1 MKNPPTHSLAMAAV
15 DLTANPP
22 VEIPAALQVGIDKLS
37 SPLKTLLM
45 GKVAPYIIQH
55 RLGEDGYVTIEDLA
69 DRWDTPQIARTNGP
83 VELGFRDGDN
93 GFNAKKSSYA
103 SMKLYQVVRAAK
115 DLLQGTP
122 SSPSASGTTIGRGMP
137 LTEVLCER
145 SQLEKEYMAKWN
157 VPKPQYR
164 DQGSEAFLKRQYRFC
179 SKGEIG
185 HIQVKHIISAL
196 PEEGERPLKT
206 RRKVL
211 VDGWEKEEEEEE
223 RAAPTTRRQLER
235 LHLVF
240 RNTLLMCMA
249 AFPQFP
255 QFDLT
260 KEDMDAF
267 YDWFYGPKVAGR
279 RPSPSDQTLLY
290 AERNAWREMHEL
302 MHSGLTLKQAMKE
315 VKEDS
320 LFWMREVYER
330 VIQQNSK
337 GRDKGSGKTKKG
349 KWGPPIR
356 QPQWEKPSG
365 KGKSK
370 DKGKGKGAKS
380 KSSDWPSHWAFKN
393 PKGVPFCR
401 DFHLKNQC
409 QGQCGRSHN
418 CPVMNSQGW
427 VCNASF
433 KDHSPDKCPNKA

>member
-1 MKNPPTHSLAMAAV
+1 MKNPPTHALTMAAV
-15 DLTANPP
+15 ALTANPP
-22 VEIPAALQVGIDKLS
+22 VDIPAALQVGIDKLS

-45 GKVAPYIIQH
+45 GKVVPYIIQH

-83 VELGFRDGDN
+83 AELGFRDGDN
-93 GFNAKKSSYA
+93 GFDAKQSSYA

-164 DQGSEAFLKRQYRFC
+164 DQGSEACLKRQYRFC

-206 RRKVL
+206 RRKVS
-211 VDGWEKEEEEEE
+211 VDGWEKEEEEE

-320 LFWMREVYER
+320 LFWMREVYGGSSSKTPKEETKGQGRPRRANGGLPFANRNGRNQAER
-330 VIQQNSK
+330 ANPRIKARGKEPSPNPLIGRLTGPSRIQK
-337 GRDKGSGKTKKG
+337 G
-349 KWGPPIR
+349 
-356 QPQWEKPSG
+356 
-365 KGKSK
+365 
-370 DKGKGKGAKS
+370 
-380 KSSDWPSHWAFKN
+380 F
-393 PKGVPFCR
+393 PFAEI
-401 DFHLKNQC
+401 FI
-409 QGQCGRSHN
+409 
-418 CPVMNSQGW
+418 
-427 VCNASF
+427 
-433 KDHSPDKCPNKA
+433 

>member
-1 MKNPPTHSLAMAAV
+1 
-15 DLTANPP
+15 
-22 VEIPAALQVGIDKLS
+22 
-37 SPLKTLLM
+37 
-45 GKVAPYIIQH
+45 
-55 RLGEDGYVTIEDLA
+55 
-69 DRWDTPQIARTNGP
+69 
-83 VELGFRDGDN
+83 
-93 GFNAKKSSYA
+93 
-103 SMKLYQVVRAAK
+103 
-115 DLLQGTP
+115 
-122 SSPSASGTTIGRGMP
+122 
-137 LTEVLCER
+137 
-145 SQLEKEYMAKWN
+145 MAKWN

-211 VDGWEKEEEEEE
+211 VDGWEKEEEEE

-401 DFHLKNQC
+401 DYHLKNQC

>member
-1 MKNPPTHSLAMAAV
+1 MTHKLILESELWHHATTGKSMLLLYRFHFLDVCRHFRTCCACTCKDYVCIHSQPSSILCQEKLVKNPPTHSLAMAAV

-22 VEIPAALQVGIDKLS
+22 EEIPAALQAGIDKLS

-45 GKVAPYIIQH
+45 GKVVPYIIQH
-55 RLGEDGYVTIEDLA
+55 RLGEDCYVTIEDLA
-69 DRWDTPQIARTNGP
+69 DRWGTPQIARTNGP
-83 VELGFRDGDN
+83 AELGLREGDN
-93 GFNAKKSSYA
+93 GFTAKKSSYA

-115 DLLQGTP
+115 DLLQQTP

-206 RRKVL
+206 RRKES

-240 RNTLLMCMA
+240 RNALLMCMA

-255 QFDLT
+255 QFDL
-260 KEDMDAF
+260 MDAF

-320 LFWMREVYER
+320 LFWMRDGPSR
-330 VIQQNSK
+330 IQ
-337 GRDKGSGKTKKG
+337 KGS
-349 KWGPPIR
+349 
-356 QPQWEKPSG
+356 
-365 KGKSK
+365 
-370 DKGKGKGAKS
+370 
-380 KSSDWPSHWAFKN
+380 
-393 PKGVPFCR
+393 PF
-401 DFHLKNQC
+401 
-409 QGQCGRSHN
+409 
-418 CPVMNSQGW
+418 
-427 VCNASF
+427 AEIIT
-433 KDHSPDKCPNKA
+433 

>member
-1 MKNPPTHSLAMAAV
+1 MAAV
-15 DLTANPP
+15 DLTATRP
-22 VEIPAALQVGIDKLS
+22 EDIPAPLQAGIGKLS
-37 SPLKTLLM
+37 APLKTLLM
-45 GKVAPYIIQH
+45 GKVVPYIIQH
-55 RLGEDGYVTIEDLA
+55 RLGEDSYVTIEDLA
-69 DRWDTPQIARTNGP
+69 DRWDTPQSARTNGP
-83 VELGFRDGDN
+83 AEMGFRDGDN
-93 GFNAKKSSYA
+93 GFNAKKSAYA

-115 DLLQGTP
+115 DLLQ
-122 SSPSASGTTIGRGMP
+122 
-137 LTEVLCER
+137 
-145 SQLEKEYMAKWN
+145 EKEYTAKWN

-164 DQGSEAFLKRQYRFC
+164 DQGSEAFLKGQYRFC

-185 HIQVKHIISAL
+185 YIQAKHIISAP
-196 PEEGERPLKT
+196 PEEGERPIKT
-206 RRKVL
+206 RRKVS

-240 RNTLLMCMA
+240 RNTLLMCIA

-260 KEDMDAF
+260 KEDMDSF
-267 YDWFYGPKVAGR
+267 YDWFYGPTVAGR

-302 MHSGLTLKQAMKE
+302 MHSGLTLKQAMTK

-330 VIQQNSK
+330 VIHQHSK
-337 GRDKGSGKTKKG
+337 GKEKGPGKSKKG

-356 QPQWEKPSG
+356 QLYWEKPSG
-365 KGKSK
+365 EGKSK

-401 DFHLKNQC
+401 DYHLKNQC

-418 CPVMNSQGW
+418 CSVMNSQGW
-427 VCNASF
+427 VCNTNRA
-433 KDHSPDKCPNKA
+433 

>member
-1 MKNPPTHSLAMAAV
+1 MAPP
-15 DLTANPP
+15 DD
-22 VEIPAALQVGIDKLS
+22 IPGPLQAGIDKLS
-37 SPLKTLLM
+37 APLKTLLM
-45 GKVAPYIIQH
+45 GKVVPYIIQH
-55 RLGEDGYVTIEDLA
+55 RLGEDNYVTIEDLA
-69 DRWDTPQIARTNGP
+69 DRWDTPQSARTNGP
-83 VELGFRDGDN
+83 AELRFRNGDN
-93 GFNAKKSSYA
+93 GFDAKKSAYA

-115 DLLQGTP
+115 DLLQGAP
-122 SSPSASGTTIGRGMP
+122 NSPSASGTMTGRGLP

-145 SQLEKEYMAKWN
+145 AQLEKEYMTKWKTS
-157 VPKPQYR
+157 KPQYR
-164 DQGSEAFLKRQYRFC
+164 DQGSEALLKRQYRLC

-185 HIQVKHIISAL
+185 YIQAKHIISAL
-196 PEEGERPLKT
+196 PEEGERPVKT
-206 RRKVL
+206 RRKVT
-211 VDGWEKEEEEEE
+211 VDGWDKEEEEE
-223 RAAPTTRRQLER
+223 RAHPTTRRQLER

-260 KEDMDAF
+260 KEDMDSF
-267 YDWFYGPKVAGR
+267 YDWFYGPTVAGR
-279 RPSPSDQTLLY
+279 RPPPSDQTLLY

-302 MHSGLTLKQAMKE
+302 MHSGLTLKQAMTK

-330 VIQQNSK
+330 VIQQHAK
-337 GRDKGSGKTKKG
+337 GKEKGPGKSKKG

-356 QPQWEKPSG
+356 QPYWEKPSG

-401 DFHLKNQC
+401 DYHLKNQC

-433 KDHSPDKCPNKA
+433 KDHSPDKCPNRA